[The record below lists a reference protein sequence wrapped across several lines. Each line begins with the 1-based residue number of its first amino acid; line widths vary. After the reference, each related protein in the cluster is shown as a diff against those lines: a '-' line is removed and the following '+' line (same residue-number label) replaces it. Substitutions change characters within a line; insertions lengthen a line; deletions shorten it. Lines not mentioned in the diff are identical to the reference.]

1 MSKNIEENTSLE
13 DLIKSSRK
21 ISGLDIIED
30 KISSKIIYKDI
41 KTLIDTIKTYKD
53 VCLELGEKEYTI
65 YDFLSI
71 PEEFRIKVF
80 NTIRLKQIAKLFN
93 QDWIIDWSNFKQ
105 YKYFPYFEYKKSTG
119 SGCWVYHRS
128 SYTLGYCYG
137 TVVYYQSE
145 EVSIYIGKQFI
156 DIYIEYLEN

>member
-1 MSKNIEENTSLE
+1 MNKNIEENISLE

-21 ISGLDIIED
+21 ISGLDIIKD

-93 QDWIIDWSNFKQ
+93 QDQKNWYPYFTVGIGGLVFNFSYCDCSSFIGPTGYFKDQETSNFIGNNFK
-105 YKYFPYFEYKKSTG
+105 E
-119 SGCWVYHRS
+119 
-128 SYTLGYCYG
+128 
-137 TVVYYQSE
+137 
-145 EVSIYIGKQFI
+145 IYR
-156 DIYIEYLEN
+156 DLY